1 MASMS
6 HFQTQNCNQYDSF
19 EITSKCF
26 WKKENLVKVKK
37 EQSDDIVLKSYLCLK
52 NDIPGW

>member
-1 MASMS
+1 MLL
-6 HFQTQNCNQYDSF
+6 
-19 EITSKCF
+19 EERK
-26 WKKENLVKVKK
+26 LGRGKK